1 MDDRRLR
8 RGGKEVAVS
17 LEGRRFLYDHHR
29 TRLCRVACGF
39 LFAAVGV
46 STAGC
51 TQSGPAAEPGPV
63 VVRVGVPEADITASD
78 VGLNQV
84 AELLTL
90 EGLTTQNPDGRARPR
105 LAERW
110 TASDDGLTW
119 RFILRNGI
127 NFHDGSSANASVI
140 VDSLRATSVRAR
152 RGLRPGL
159 ADIISINALGPSEIE
174 IRLRRPS
181 TFLLDDLDLEI
192 TRVLP
197 DKSVV
202 GTGAFRKVSGDDSQ
216 MTFEAHETYYQGRPK
231 LDRVVVRAYPTLRT
245 AWASLMRQ
253 EIDVLWDLSRDAV
266 EFAGSSDVALHSF
279 LRHYVYVIAFNSV
292 RPKFASTPVR
302 RALNAAI
309 DRDALIRDVLR
320 GQGLPASGPVWP
332 LHWAYDSA
340 LKGYAHDPSLAGTT
354 LEVAGLKST
363 MGRDGRRSRLTFQ
376 CILPENWVV
385 WERLALNVQ
394 KQLYDIG
401 VDMQLQMLSAEEF
414 NKRLRT
420 GDFDAVMIE
429 LLSGPFLSRPY
440 AFWRWGGEQTAYNVF
455 GYRSAAADRWFDAI
469 RSAPTD
475 AEYRVAAGQL
485 QRALL
490 DDPPALFLAWSQRTR
505 AVNRRFNVQVD
516 TSHDPMPNILRW
528 TVGNGSRAAH

>member
-8 RGGKEVAVS
+8 GGGKEVAPRN
-17 LEGRRFLYDHHR
+17 GRRILYDRSR
-29 TRLCRVACGF
+29 TQLGRVACGF
-39 LFAAVGV
+39 LFVAAVV
-46 STAGC
+46 SAPGC
-51 TQSGPAAEPGPV
+51 NQNSQPEESGPI
-63 VVRVGVPEADITASD
+63 VVRVGVPEADVTASD

-119 RFILRNGI
+119 RFVLRKGI
-127 NFHDGSSANASVI
+127 TFHDGSAASASVI
-140 VDSLRATSVRAR
+140 VDSLRAASVRAR

-159 ADIISINALGPSEIE
+159 ADIVSITANGPSEIE
-174 IRLRRPS
+174 IRLRRRS
-181 TFLLDDLDLEI
+181 TFLLDDLDLEV

-197 DKSVV
+197 DKTAV
-202 GTGAFRKVSGDDSQ
+202 GTGAFRKVSGDDSH
-216 MTFEAHETYYQGRPK
+216 MTFEAHETYHHGRPK
-231 LDRVVVRAYPTLRT
+231 MDRVVVRAYPTLRV

-253 EIDVLWDLSRDAV
+253 EIDILWDLSRDAV

-279 LRHYVYVIAFNSV
+279 PRHYVYVIAFNSA

-309 DRDALIRDVLR
+309 DRDGLIRDVLG
-320 GQGLPASGPVWP
+320 GQGMPASGPVWP

-340 LKGYAHDPSLAGTT
+340 LKGYVHDASLAATT

-363 MGRDGRRSRLTFQ
+363 LGRDGRRSRLTFQ

-385 WERLALNVQ
+385 WERIALKVQ

-420 GDFDAVMIE
+420 GNFDAVMIE

-469 RSAPTD
+469 RSAPGD

-516 TSHDPMPNILRW
+516 TTRDPMPNILRW
-528 TVGNGSRAAH
+528 TVNNGSRTTH